1 MKRIAALL
9 LVLALLLPCLGMAD
23 TLWYCPKCG
32 RPNNDNFCPT
42 DGTARPATGASNA
55 TALTYSNY
63 AYEPALLNQKM
74 ATRTG
79 PGTLYDEPGTFLSAG
94 TQVLALSRAYDDRN
108 GIWWIQVEFTSG
120 GARMRAYTGAK
131 RFSNLNLSALP
142 QDLLMGACTLLR
154 STAAYYGPGPAYSLM
169 KNSVPAGTSAQ
180 IYGLEF
186 GGDDDYLLVEFY
198 DAFQG
203 CSRRAWVPL
212 GSVSSCTFY

>member
-55 TALTYSNY
+55 TGLTYSNY

-79 PGTLYDEPGTFLSAG
+79 PGTTYAEGGSYDVKGQYI
-94 TQVLALSRAYDDRN
+94 QVLAKAYDKRN
-108 GIWWIQVEFTSG
+108 EIWWVKCVIPYRGKNKVLWTGYQRFDHSTLPLDRIPEEF
-120 GARMRAYTGAK
+120 
-131 RFSNLNLSALP
+131 
-142 QDLLMGACTLLR
+142 
-154 STAAYYGPGPAYSLM
+154 
-169 KNSVPAGTSAQ
+169 
-180 IYGLEF
+180 
-186 GGDDDYLLVEFY
+186 
-198 DAFQG
+198 
-203 CSRRAWVPL
+203 W
-212 GSVSSCTFY
+212 

>member
-55 TALTYSNY
+55 TALTYSDY
-63 AYEPALLNQKM
+63 AYEP
-74 ATRTG
+74 
-79 PGTLYDEPGTFLSAG
+79 
-94 TQVLALSRAYDDRN
+94 
-108 GIWWIQVEFTSG
+108 
-120 GARMRAYTGAK
+120 
-131 RFSNLNLSALP
+131 ALP